1 MYTYSTISLCKLVY
15 VKKYTNKNSGH
26 YLWMVSSRD
35 ETVVYFIC
43 IVSKFSISMFYFYVQ
58 EEITRVIKQEQ
69 QKNTKGRLTSL
80 STNRIKPNTS
90 TVKWHFIQLAY
101 NCPFSFSGQWNFSFP
116 LHRHDKLHPC
126 YANLLRCACS
136 LMSYL

>member
-26 YLWMVSSRD
+26 SLWMVSSRD

-90 TVKWHFIQLAY
+90 TVK
-101 NCPFSFSGQWNFSFP
+101 
-116 LHRHDKLHPC
+116 
-126 YANLLRCACS
+126 
-136 LMSYL
+136 